1 MVNAALNNDWAL
13 ARRIN
18 RKYYRLM
25 LANFWESNPIPV
37 KCVLA
42 KMGRITESYRL
53 PMVPPSAGTRA
64 RLEKLASELGLLV
77 HAPQEPG
84 DYRMF

>member
-1 MVNAALNNDWAL
+1 
-13 ARRIN
+13 
-18 RKYYRLM
+18 M

-42 KMGRITESYRL
+42 RMGRITESYRL
-53 PMVPPSAGTRA
+53 PLVPPNPGTRA
-64 RLEKLASELGLLV
+64 RLEKLASESGLLT

-84 DYRMF
+84 DYRMY